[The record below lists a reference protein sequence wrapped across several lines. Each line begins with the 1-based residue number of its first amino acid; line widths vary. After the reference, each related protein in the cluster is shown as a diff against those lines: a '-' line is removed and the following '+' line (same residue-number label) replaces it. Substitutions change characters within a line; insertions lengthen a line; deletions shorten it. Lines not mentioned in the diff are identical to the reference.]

1 MAGDSPRPVT
11 LDRNELGALPVAAAV
26 GAQRFLLFTRNSN
39 PGKSVENSTWVDAA
53 GPDALRTPGWQIAR
67 SQFADR
73 PAGSARLGR

>member
-39 PGKSVENSTWVDAA
+39 PGKSVENSTWA
-53 GPDALRTPGWQIAR
+53 GRVWTPLGR
-67 SQFADR
+67 MH
-73 PAGSARLGR
+73 ARLADSAKSVR